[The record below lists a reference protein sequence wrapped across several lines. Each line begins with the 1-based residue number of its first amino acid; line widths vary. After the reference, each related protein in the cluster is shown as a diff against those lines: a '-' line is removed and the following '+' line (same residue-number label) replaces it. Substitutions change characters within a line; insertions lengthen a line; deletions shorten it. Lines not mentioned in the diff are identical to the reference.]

1 MEKLEQSLFDKIKD
15 SIPESL
21 HPALLGETL
30 EEFIPHED
38 WEKAQAYLDEHQLG
52 WRTSYIRPLT
62 PWEYLLIDEIA
73 VVKSNCGFAIKFTPK
88 RGNPNFIQ
96 VGSELYGKV
105 KEGDILDAHSIRLAG
120 LYRSGETLY
129 RIIGASDCG
138 DPFFDIREQLKQEE
152 LWIETK
158 RHIWMKYLRPL
169 RDIQYRKEGWS
180 DGRLIFLDMVPY

>member
-1 MEKLEQSLFDKIKD
+1 MEKLEQGLFDKIKD
-15 SIPESL
+15 NIPESL
-21 HPALLGETL
+21 KPALLGEDIA
-30 EEFIPHED
+30 EFIPHED
-38 WEKAQAYLDEHQLG
+38 WEKAQSYLDEHQLG
-52 WRTSYIRPLT
+52 WRISYIRPLT

-88 RGNPNFIQ
+88 RGNPSFIQ

-105 KEGDILDAHSIRLAG
+105 REGDILDAHSIRLAG

-129 RIIGASDCG
+129 RIIGANDCG

-152 LWIETK
+152 LWVETK